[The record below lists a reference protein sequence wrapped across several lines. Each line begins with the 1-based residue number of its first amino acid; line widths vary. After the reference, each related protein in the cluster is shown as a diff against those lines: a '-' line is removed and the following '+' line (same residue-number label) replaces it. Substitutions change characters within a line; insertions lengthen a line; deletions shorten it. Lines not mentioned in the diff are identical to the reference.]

1 MYLPEQR
8 RRVRRIVWRLALFVP
23 LMFGFAW
30 FVMPPLYDIAC
41 RVLGINGKNLSI
53 GAAQSQAVDRS
64 REVTVEFLA
73 NVYQGT
79 PLEFRA
85 PRPYKVGVH
94 PGQHTVVAYIAR
106 NLTDRP
112 LWAQA
117 VHSISP
123 GETGKYVNAVE
134 CFCFKQQKFAPGEAR
149 SLTFAFS
156 VSPQLPPEYST
167 LSVSYTFFKLT
178 DPPER
183 KL

>member
-1 MYLPEQR
+1 MYSPEQR
-8 RRVRRIVWRLALFVP
+8 RRTRRLAWMLALIVP

-30 FVMPPLYDIAC
+30 FVMPPLYDLAC
-41 RVLGINGKNLSI
+41 RAFGINGKLLS
-53 GAAQSQAVDRS
+53 GAPTAVSATDTTRD
-64 REVTVEFLA
+64 VTVEFLA

-94 PGQHTVVAYIAR
+94 PGQHTIVAYIAR

-123 GETGKYVNAVE
+123 GELSKYVTAVE
-134 CFCFKQQKFAPGEAR
+134 CFCFKQQKFAPGEER
-149 SLTFAFS
+149 KLTFAFS

-178 DPPER
+178 DPPEK

>member
-1 MYLPEQR
+1 M
-8 RRVRRIVWRLALFVP
+8 P

-41 RVLGINGKNLSI
+41 RAFGINGKSLS
-53 GAAQSQAVDRS
+53 GAPAAVSATDTTRD
-64 REVTVEFLA
+64 VTVEFLA
-73 NVYQGT
+73 NVYQVT

-134 CFCFKQQKFAPGEAR
+134 CFCFKQQKFAPGEER
-149 SLTFAFS
+149 KLTFAFS
-156 VSPQLPPEYST
+156 VSPKLPREHHV
-167 LSVSYTFFKLT
+167 LSVSYTFFKL
-178 DPPER
+178 DHPPEE
-183 KL
+183 KS

>member
-1 MYLPEQR
+1 MYTPEISR
-8 RRVRRIVWRLALFVP
+8 RNRRLAWRLALFVL

-30 FVMPPLYDIAC
+30 FVMPPLYDLAC
-41 RVLGINGKNLSI
+41 RVFGINGKSWS
-53 GAAQSQAVDRS
+53 GAPAAVSATDTTRD
-64 REVTVEFLA
+64 VTVEFLA

-85 PRPYKVGVH
+85 PRPYKVDVH

-117 VHSISP
+117 VHSISL
-123 GETGKYVNAVE
+123 GEISKYVTAVE
-134 CFCFKQQKFAPGEAR
+134 CFCFKQQKFEPGEER
-149 SLTFAFS
+149 ELTFAFS

-178 DPPER
+178 DPPE
-183 KL
+183 KQP

>member
-1 MYLPEQR
+1 MHSPEQR
-8 RRVRRIVWRLALFVP
+8 RRVRRTIWRLALFVP

-41 RVLGINGKNLSI
+41 RAFGINGKSLS
-53 GAAQSQAVDRS
+53 GAPAAVSATDTTRD
-64 REVTVEFLA
+64 VTVEFLA

-134 CFCFKQQKFAPGEAR
+134 CFCFKQQKFAPGEER
-149 SLTFAFS
+149 KLTFAFS

-178 DPPER
+178 DPPE
-183 KL
+183 KKP